1 MGLDH
6 PGIPVEFDP
15 RLRET
20 VMDAQAIEAV
30 IASRFRLAEAP
41 TLVARVGPSKLPVVF
56 THLRSDEGGH
66 RRTMDV
72 PREQSFSFQA
82 PLSAAFPWQAWLAGK
97 PKSVPAAEPGCAYLF
112 DLSNNP
118 TVELDTPFSTVRL
131 NISQAALEEL
141 AHEGG
146 RRRPEGLRATSLGQP
161 DPVVHG
167 LAQTLAAAMR
177 QPGEGTS
184 LFADYIALAFHAHV
198 LHAYGDVLAGPGSRR
213 GGLAAWQLRR
223 AREFIE
229 VNLEGDPSIADIAA
243 ECGLSSSHF
252 ARAFKLTTGAPPH
265 AWLSRR
271 RIERAKQLL
280 RETNLTLAETAL
292 ACGFVDQSH
301 LGRTFA
307 KSEGYSPGR
316 WRRLQRN

>member
-1 MGLDH
+1 
-6 PGIPVEFDP
+6 
-15 RLRET
+15 
-20 VMDAQAIEAV
+20 MDARAIEV
-30 IASRFRLAEAP
+30 GIAKRFRLSQAP

-56 THLRSDEGGH
+56 THLWSAEGLH

-82 PLSAAFPWQAWLAGK
+82 PLVATFPWQAWFAGK
-97 PKSVPAAEPGCAYLF
+97 PKTVSAATPGHAYLF

-118 TVELDTPFSTVRL
+118 TVGLDTAFNTVRF
-131 NISQAALEEL
+131 NISQAALDEL
-141 AHEGG
+141 AHES
-146 RRRPEGLRATSLGQP
+146 GLRRTGGLHAPSLGQP
-161 DPVVHG
+161 DPVLHG

-177 QPGEGTS
+177 QPGEATS
-184 LFADYIALAFHAHV
+184 LFVDHIAMAFHAHV
-198 LHAYGDVLAGPGSRR
+198 LHAYGDIPAGPVSRR

-223 AREFIE
+223 ACEFIE
-229 VNLEGDPSIADIAA
+229 ANLEGDPSIVDIAA

-252 ARAFKLTTGAPPH
+252 AKAFKRTTGAPPH

-280 RETNLTLAETAL
+280 RETNLPLAEIAL

-301 LGRTFA
+301 LSRMFA
-307 KSEGYSPGR
+307 KNEGCSPGR
-316 WRRLQRN
+316 WRRYLSTGAVK